1 LERSKHMVR
10 ASYKAISACVVS
22 STLRRP
28 FTVVSLV
35 CFLAMNIEAAAFA
48 EGAPRAGA
56 PPKVDLGRLLQLP
69 DSYQQ
74 ASESRRGLTRSQ
86 WEGRF
91 ERTRL
96 EWNTAQEAL
105 ETAKTELEGA
115 AGDSGQW
122 SVAAPG
128 TSPNPEN
135 TPLSYKLRQE
145 IRRQREAVERTERL
159 LRDLE
164 IEANLAEV
172 PADWRV
178 PDVGQKTDG
187 SVTDGHTTSSMPR
200 EFTPV
205 KPSIQR

>member
-1 LERSKHMVR
+1 MHMVR
-10 ASYKAISACVVS
+10 ASHKLVSAHVES
-22 STLRRP
+22 STLRRH
-28 FTVVSLV
+28 FAALALV
-35 CFLAMNIEAAAFA
+35 CFLAMNVAAAALA
-48 EGAPRAGA
+48 EGAAPAGA
-56 PPKVDLGRLLQLP
+56 TPRVDLGRLLKLP

-74 ASESRRGLTRSQ
+74 AAESRRGLTRSQ

-91 ERTRL
+91 EGTRL
-96 EWNTAQEAL
+96 ELDTAREAL

-172 PADWRV
+172 PDDWRAV
-178 PDVGQKTDG
+178 EVVQRDDESTANGR
-187 SVTDGHTTSSMPR
+187 STSSIHR

-205 KPSIQR
+205 KPPIQR